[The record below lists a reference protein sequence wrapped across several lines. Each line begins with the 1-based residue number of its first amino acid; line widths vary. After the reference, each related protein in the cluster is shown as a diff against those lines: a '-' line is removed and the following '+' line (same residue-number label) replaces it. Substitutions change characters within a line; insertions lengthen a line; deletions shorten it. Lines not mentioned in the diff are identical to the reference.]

1 MTNHHPAPTP
11 PGGPAPTP
19 KQQAYIRQLAL
30 QRGISFTPPATK
42 REASQLIDELR
53 RRRPDLLGDRRRDTR
68 AIQDQLQRGTQDAV
82 RIQDAELQGYGS
94 SATWR
99 QVRS

>member
-1 MTNHHPAPTP
+1 MTTHRPAPAP
-11 PGGPAPTP
+11 SGPAPTA
-19 KQQAYIRQLAL
+19 KQQAYIRKLAL
-30 QRGISFTPPATK
+30 ARGVSFTPPRTK

-53 RRRPDLLGDRRRDTR
+53 RRRPDLRADQRRDTR
-68 AIQDQLQRGTQDAV
+68 AVQDEMQRGTRDAV
-82 RIQDAELQGYGS
+82 RVQERELEGHGS